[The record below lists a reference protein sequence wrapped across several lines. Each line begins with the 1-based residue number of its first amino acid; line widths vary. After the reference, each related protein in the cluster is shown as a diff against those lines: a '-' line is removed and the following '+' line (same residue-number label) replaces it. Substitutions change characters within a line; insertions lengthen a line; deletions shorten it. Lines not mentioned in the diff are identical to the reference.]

1 MSCCEID
8 VLEYQSM
15 QNLEVK
21 TSYQTQMNQ
30 LSPACGFD
38 PIHEEESPRG
48 IHPSDSLGECFLLM
62 Y

>member
-1 MSCCEID
+1 
-8 VLEYQSM
+8 M

-21 TSYQTQMNQ
+21 TSHQTQMNQ
-30 LSPACGFD
+30 LSPAGGFD

-48 IHPSDSLGECFLLM
+48 IHPSDSLGKCFLLM